1 MDLRRLN
8 TVWKFDFQY
17 CLEISDADLLLQNYF
32 SEGSIVL
39 RWQFY
44 WILSNCF
51 FSWKLF
57 HEIDR
62 EVYLI
67 LFRRTNSAYVQKG
80 NSNCGLKISNNPD
93 VWRIGWLGITHFNEN
108 HLIKIH
114 KIDHK
119 ISGWSLCQDYLGVFS
134 LWYQK
139 LQGL

>member
-1 MDLRRLN
+1 MDLRMLN

-17 CLEISDADLLLQNYF
+17 CLEISDADVLLQNYF

-39 RWQFY
+39 RRQFY
-44 WILSNCF
+44 WIHSNCCF
-51 FSWKLF
+51 FLEIVSWKRLRSLF
-57 HEIDR
+57 NTFLGEQIQLMFKREIRIVD
-62 EVYLI
+62 LKFQI
-67 LFRRTNSAYVQKG
+67 TLMFRGYF
-80 NSNCGLKISNNPD
+80 I
-93 VWRIGWLGITHFNEN
+93 EN

-119 ISGWSLCQDYLGVFS
+119 TSGWSLCQDYLGVFS

>member
-17 CLEISDADLLLQNYF
+17 CLEISDADVLLQNYF

-39 RWQFY
+39 RRQFY

-93 VWRIGWLGITHFNEN
+93 V
-108 HLIKIH
+108 
-114 KIDHK
+114 
-119 ISGWSLCQDYLGVFS
+119 
-134 LWYQK
+134 
-139 LQGL
+139 